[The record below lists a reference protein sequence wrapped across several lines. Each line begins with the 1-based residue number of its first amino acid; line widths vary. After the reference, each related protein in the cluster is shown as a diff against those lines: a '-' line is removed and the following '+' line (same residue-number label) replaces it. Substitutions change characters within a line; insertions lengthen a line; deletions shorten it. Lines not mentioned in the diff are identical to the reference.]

1 MASYLPQIYRR
12 LKTEIFDKLPPSLG
26 VKSNSLYDQ
35 WHLGPE
41 LERDIEGAR
50 AAGELLLN
58 ALVVSPLTPL
68 EADADAPG
76 TAQLWGYPLDLR
88 FIYERAQDRDL
99 LQVCEAWADPLHD
112 ILCQKELRRLGDF
125 VFRDEH
131 GRELGHVTRFRVA
144 GPPDFYD
151 TEINRGLASL
161 DLAAFRQRL
170 EIEVVVQL
178 DPDYRRT

>member
-1 MASYLPQIYRR
+1 MASFLPEIYQRMQS
-12 LKTEIFDKLPPSLG
+12 EIFAKLPPSLG
-26 VKSNSLYDQ
+26 VKSNNLYDQ
-35 WHLGPE
+35 WRIGPE

-50 AAGELLLN
+50 AAGELPLN
-58 ALVVSPLTPL
+58 ALITSPLTPI

-88 FIYERAQDRDL
+88 FVYERRQDRDL
-99 LQVCEAWADPLHD
+99 LQICEAWADPLHD
-112 ILCQKELRRLGDF
+112 ILCQRQLRRLNNF
-125 VFRDEH
+125 VFRNSA

-151 TEINRGLASL
+151 KETNDLLATL

-170 EIEVVVQL
+170 EIELVVQL
-178 DPDYRRT
+178 DPDDRRT